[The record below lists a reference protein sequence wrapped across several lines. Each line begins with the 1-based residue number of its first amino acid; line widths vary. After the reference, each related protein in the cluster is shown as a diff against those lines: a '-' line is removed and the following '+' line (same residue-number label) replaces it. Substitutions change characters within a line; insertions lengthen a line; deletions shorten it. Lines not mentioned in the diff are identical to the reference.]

1 MPSASRA
8 VLGRL
13 GTRNGLT
20 PGVVGIDMSFSPSL
34 AITAAR
40 IDKLGLNIKSFKEPL
55 QRAIKQVMIPSF
67 KANFAAGGRPDRWDP
82 LSEGTLEIRERLGS
96 IVGAGVLVKTGKLS
110 KVMQQQNIWR
120 VTNTTAIITDLPQ
133 QVWYGAIHQ
142 AGYDGG
148 SMKSRLKKH
157 GGDAGEALRSLL
169 DDQKAAMR
177 SGGTMKTKGA
187 PAIPARPFALFQDED
202 EDRIA
207 EVFIKW
213 MQERID
219 RVWPARVIS

>member
-120 VTNTTAIITDLPQ
+120 VTNTTAIITDLR
-133 QVWYGAIHQ
+133 VF
-142 AGYDGG
+142 
-148 SMKSRLKKH
+148 
-157 GGDAGEALRSLL
+157 RS
-169 DDQKAAMR
+169 AMR